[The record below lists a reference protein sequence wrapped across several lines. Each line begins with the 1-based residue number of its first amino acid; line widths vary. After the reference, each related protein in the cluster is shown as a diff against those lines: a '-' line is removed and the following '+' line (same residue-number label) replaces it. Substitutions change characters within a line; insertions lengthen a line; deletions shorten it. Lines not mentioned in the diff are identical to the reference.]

1 MQSMSKAVLNHFRR
15 IAMGVANLLA
25 GIVVLLFGSLVAF
38 SASQLP
44 YKGEYGPGPGF
55 LPLWIG
61 IALIGCAHCNNHQG
75 RQAGW
80 P

>member
-1 MQSMSKAVLNHFRR
+1 MTV
-15 IAMGVANLLA
+15 GVANLLA

-61 IALIGCAHCNNHQG
+61 IALIGCAIAAILKAARQVG
-75 RQAGW
+75 REKGRFI
-80 P
+80 